1 MASFLRRREGQGAA
15 GQSSSVGVLRDYSLR
30 TRSFGS
36 KHDAYDDLCAVNDA
50 NGSDARRRSRRLED
64 QQSPTSVAAPDV
76 YGAEKR
82 LPRRDDDDALHEQCV
97 DDLLAQFRANASRK
111 K

>member
-1 MASFLRRREGQGAA
+1 MANLRRSREGLSAA
-15 GQSSSVGVLRDYSLR
+15 GQGSSVGVQEDDQLHTPSF
-30 TRSFGS
+30 RSQS
-36 KHDAYDDLCAVNDA
+36 DAYGDLCPPNDP
-50 NGSDARRRSRRLED
+50 NGHDARRRSGGLED

>member
-1 MASFLRRREGQGAA
+1 MQESYCSVSAGAA
-15 GQSSSVGVLRDYSLR
+15 ARIR
-30 TRSFGS
+30 WHGS
-36 KHDAYDDLCAVNDA
+36 KKDAYDDLCAVNDA

>member
-1 MASFLRRREGQGAA
+1 MASLSSHHEGRSAA
-15 GQSSSVGVLRDYSLR
+15 AQSSSVSVLRDDSLR

-36 KHDAYDDLCAVNDA
+36 KKDAYDDLCAVNDA

>member
-1 MASFLRRREGQGAA
+1 MASLLRRREGRSAA
-15 GQSSSVGVLRDYSLR
+15 AQSSSVSVLRDDSLR

-36 KHDAYDDLCAVNDA
+36 KKDAYDDLCAVNDA

-64 QQSPTSVAAPDV
+64 QQSPTSVAAPNA
-76 YGAEKR
+76 YGGEKR